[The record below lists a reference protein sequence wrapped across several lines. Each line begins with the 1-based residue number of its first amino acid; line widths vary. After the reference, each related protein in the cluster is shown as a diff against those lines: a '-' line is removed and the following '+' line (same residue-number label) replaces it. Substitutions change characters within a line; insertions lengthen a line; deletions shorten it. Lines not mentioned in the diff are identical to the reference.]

1 MPYHYSNKKNAM
13 PENSA
18 EAKRQEAIAIAVK
31 EGKPMPKAKKATGR
45 RELTEA
51 QKKMLEKHKVH
62 HTAKHMAMMR
72 KLMREGSSFTAAHKK
87 TQKEIGK

>member
-13 PENSA
+13 PENA
-18 EAKRQEAIAIAVK
+18 
-31 EGKPMPKAKKATGR
+31 KPMPKTVSR
-45 RELTEA
+45 PLTEA

-62 HTAKHMAMMR
+62 HTAKHMTMMR
-72 KLMREGSSFTAAHKK
+72 KLMRGGMSFTAAHKK

>member
-87 TQKEIGK
+87 TQKEVGK

>member
-1 MPYHYSNKKNAM
+1 MPYHYSNKKNAS

-31 EGKPMPKAKKATGR
+31 EGKPMPKARKQ
-45 RELTEA
+45 LTDK
-51 QKKMLEKHKVH
+51 QKEMLEKHKVH

-87 TQKEIGK
+87 AQKEVGK